1 MTTRLMLVD
10 DHKVMREGL
19 RVLLEKKPE
28 FEVVGEAGDGRAALK
43 MIEETNPDV
52 VIMDIGMRE
61 LNGIETT
68 RRIVSRFPDIRVIAL
83 STYADKRYVLGM
95 LEAGAFG
102 YVLKEEAGDEL
113 YRAVNAAMRN
123 RQYLSPDIAGT
134 VVESYVGR
142 SYPGDPSMA
151 SALTQRER
159 EVLQLLSEGNS
170 SPEIARHLHIA
181 PATVEVHR
189 RNIMKKLDL
198 HSVAALTKYAVR
210 EGLTSPD

>member
-1 MTTRLMLVD
+1 MTIRLLLVD

-28 FEVVGEAGDGRAALK
+28 FEVVGEAGDGRTAIR
-43 MIEETNPDV
+43 MTGEVSPDV

-68 RRIVSRFPDIRVIAL
+68 RRIVAQYPDVKVIAL
-83 STYADKRYVLGM
+83 STYSDKRYVLEM
-95 LEAGAFG
+95 LESGAYG
-102 YVLKEEAGDEL
+102 YVLKEEAGEEL
-113 YRAVNAAMRN
+113 CRAVNAAARN
-123 RQYLSPDIAGT
+123 RQYLSPDVAGT
-134 VVESYVGR
+134 VVEGYVGR
-142 SYPGDPSMA
+142 VYPSDHSA
-151 SALTQRER
+151 AFALTQRER
-159 EVLQLLSEGNS
+159 EVIQLLSEGYS

-198 HSVAALTKYAVR
+198 HSVAELTKYAVR
-210 EGLTSPD
+210 EGLTSPE